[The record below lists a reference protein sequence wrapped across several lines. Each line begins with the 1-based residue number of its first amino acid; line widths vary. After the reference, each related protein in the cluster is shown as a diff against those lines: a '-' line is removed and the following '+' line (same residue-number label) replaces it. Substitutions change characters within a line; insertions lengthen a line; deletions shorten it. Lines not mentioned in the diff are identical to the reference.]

1 MQFRRITVR
10 TPRGETSGIAFGSD
24 GPPDLVFLH
33 ATGFNA
39 LTYRALLAPLGAD
52 CRVVALDQ
60 RGHGLSCL
68 PKDPA
73 RLDTL
78 RVYARDLR
86 AMLKVLCASG
96 VPPVLA
102 GHSLGGLV
110 ALTAT
115 AARPAT
121 AASLV
126 LVEPVLQP
134 MRFIHRFQPINRIP
148 DRIALL
154 PIALGAARR
163 RARFASKAAAL
174 NAYRR
179 RGAFATWQEAFLAD
193 YVEDG
198 FVAADEGVRL
208 SCTPQWEAA
217 SFAALRHDGAALVG
231 RVRRPT
237 LIIRAER
244 ETTVRED
251 ERRLR
256 RLNPDLKIEQ
266 VAGTT
271 HFLPMERPELVR
283 DRLRA
288 ALEARAGR
296 TTTIEREMAHAG

>member
-1 MQFRRITVR
+1 MQFRRFTVR
-10 TPRGETSGIAFGSD
+10 SSRGETSGIAFGSD

-39 LTYRALLAPLGAD
+39 LTYRALLEPLGAD
-52 CRVVALDQ
+52 WRVVAIDQ
-60 RGHGLSCL
+60 RGHGLSRL
-68 PKDPA
+68 TKDPA

-86 AMLKVLCASG
+86 PMLKVLSPGGA
-96 VPPVLA
+96 PPVLA

-115 AARPAT
+115 AARPAIAT
-121 AASLV
+121 SLV

-134 MRFIHRFQPINRIP
+134 MRFIHRFQPIHRLP

-163 RARFASKAAAL
+163 RTGFGSKAEAL
-174 NAYRR
+174 AAYRGR
-179 RGAFATWQEAFLAD
+179 AAFATWQEAFLAD

-198 FVAADEGVRL
+198 FVAAGEGVRL

-251 ERRLR
+251 EARLR

-266 VAGTT
+266 AAGTT

-296 TTTIEREMAHAG
+296 TTTIEREVVHAG